1 MKNKKKELNTK
12 WVLAEQRLPWEEG
25 KVLLM
30 KKHWGYPRVGKYSKD
45 TFLVDGVVIN
55 NTLEDPVFWLKID
68 SYEFIQK
75 DEWNYV
81 KYDKCDVCKKQIEEL
96 EDIPISTNFEKIDNI
111 NGAINFRGSGHYHTN
126 WDLQNIEL
134 TICDG
139 CLDKIVDKNK
149 TEFYL

>member
-1 MKNKKKELNTK
+1 MKNKKKELNTD
-12 WVLAEQRLPWEEG
+12 WVLAEQRLPWEEE

-30 KKHWGYPRVGKYSKD
+30 KKHWGCPRVGKYSKD

-96 EDIPISTNFEKIDNI
+96 EDIERQHVKKEEYQEALNIQKKIQK
-111 NGAINFRGSGHYHTN
+111 
-126 WDLQNIEL
+126 L
-134 TICDG
+134 
-139 CLDKIVDKNK
+139 K
-149 TEFYL
+149 TKRNNL